1 MLTASRTEQR
11 KMFDPPV
18 RISLLEQ
25 DLDHVETWRDSM
37 KEEMRALQSILTKIL
52 IALVVA
58 SVMLAINVV
67 VLRPK

>member
-1 MLTASRTEQR
+1 MLTSSRTEQR

-18 RISLLEQ
+18 RLSLLEQ
-25 DLDHVETWRDSM
+25 DLDNVENWRDSM

>member
-1 MLTASRTEQR
+1 MVTASRTEQR
-11 KMFDPPV
+11 RMFDHPV

-25 DLDHVETWRDSM
+25 DLDSVETWRDSM